1 MKKRFA
7 KLIAISSILF
17 LATGCGEQ
25 TSSVAENSSV
35 VNPSSD
41 DSTVVTDSSVALPDV
56 TIKAAKDSYTI
67 EKGESTT
74 IRFTVTSAAV
84 KTLTFAVEQD
94 KEIVTIPEDV
104 AAGISVTVTGKAIGK
119 ATLVATST
127 VNPDCVARVSIEVVR
142 PVAPLQSVW
151 SKVAA
156 LENYTLNVTRTPTNT
171 ELAEHD
177 DWTEETAVPVSRVK
191 TTASTIVAESATT
204 VNDDL
209 TAEYEPSYKMWGYGL
224 DSKGVAFEM
233 NLDNTGALVAPTVA
247 AKGHT
252 GILTA
257 TDFKGLGTNAVNAN
271 AATGPVGLAGV
282 NPKWLTAD
290 KAKGNVYELNGE
302 DDNSSQAS
310 DAEDVLWRI
319 ADVNS
324 YIAGIQSLGNTNYD
338 VSDIAKM
345 VNTTITVIDSSTV
358 SIQVETDV
366 TTFTISMTDVG
377 TTADPA
383 AYTALGANV
392 TVGAPGLNSEF
403 VALVQKLAEN
413 DYYWEIPN
421 KSAASYAY
429 NYKNYWMAELT
440 NGKNGLVLV
449 NDELH
454 YLVIDAS
461 GDTPTVT
468 IEPTVL
474 ATYNPQYATAYGID
488 AELWFAINTN
498 SLAATGFVTGD
509 KTIYSFEARESAFV
523 SYNKDVSDEVAES
536 FLGQTIDAYAK
547 SAGYTLAD
555 YYTSLTPIKSTTQ
568 DGEGQNVTE
577 ITGFTLG
584 LGGFEIPGETEKGSF
599 TYYTLTHKFGCA
611 KTNPYHEAIEA
622 AIDAQA
628 A

>member
-41 DSTVVTDSSVALPDV
+41 VSTVAPDSSVALPAV

-74 IRFTVTSAAV
+74 IRFTVTSAAA

-94 KEIVTIPEDV
+94 KEIVTIPEDI

-127 VNPDCVARVSIEVVR
+127 VNPDSVARVSIEVVR

-177 DWTEETAVPVSRVK
+177 DWTDETAVPVSRVK

-257 TDFKGLGTNAVNAN
+257 TDFKGLGTNAINAN

-324 YIAGIQSLGNTNYD
+324 YIAGIQSLGNTN
-338 VSDIAKM
+338 
-345 VNTTITVIDSSTV
+345 
-358 SIQVETDV
+358 
-366 TTFTISMTDVG
+366 
-377 TTADPA
+377 
-383 AYTALGANV
+383 
-392 TVGAPGLNSEF
+392 
-403 VALVQKLAEN
+403 
-413 DYYWEIPN
+413 
-421 KSAASYAY
+421 
-429 NYKNYWMAELT
+429 
-440 NGKNGLVLV
+440 
-449 NDELH
+449 
-454 YLVIDAS
+454 
-461 GDTPTVT
+461 
-468 IEPTVL
+468 
-474 ATYNPQYATAYGID
+474 
-488 AELWFAINTN
+488 
-498 SLAATGFVTGD
+498 
-509 KTIYSFEARESAFV
+509 
-523 SYNKDVSDEVAES
+523 
-536 FLGQTIDAYAK
+536 
-547 SAGYTLAD
+547 
-555 YYTSLTPIKSTTQ
+555 
-568 DGEGQNVTE
+568 
-577 ITGFTLG
+577 
-584 LGGFEIPGETEKGSF
+584 
-599 TYYTLTHKFGCA
+599 
-611 KTNPYHEAIEA
+611 
-622 AIDAQA
+622 
-628 A
+628 

>member
-41 DSTVVTDSSVALPDV
+41 DSTVVTDSSVALPAV

-74 IRFTVTSAAV
+74 IRFTVTSAAA

-127 VNPDCVARVSIEVVR
+127 VNPNSVARVSIEVVR

-156 LENYTLNVTRTPTNT
+156 LENYTLNVTRTPTTT

-177 DWTEETAVPVSRVK
+177 DWTDETAVPVSRVK

-257 TDFKGLGTNAVNAN
+257 TNFKGLGTNAVNSN

-302 DDNSSQAS
+302 GDTSSQAS

-383 AYTALGANV
+383 VYTALGANV

-421 KSAASYAY
+421 KSAAGYVY
-429 NYKNYWMAELT
+429 NYKNYLMAEL
-440 NGKNGLVLV
+440 KNGMNGIVLV
-449 NDELH
+449 NNELH
-454 YLVIDAS
+454 YMAIDAT
-461 GDTPTVT
+461 GETPTVT
-468 IEPTVL
+468 IQPAVL
-474 ATYNPQYATAYGID
+474 ETYNPQYASYGMD
-488 AELWFAINTN
+488 PELWFARKVG
-498 SLAATGFVTGD
+498 SFAASSFVLGD
-509 KTIYSFEARESAFV
+509 PTIYSFEARENAFV
-523 SYNKDVSDEVAES
+523 SYNKDVSDEIADS
-536 FLGQTIDAYAK
+536 LLGATMDVYAK
-547 SAGYTLAD
+547 SEGYTLAD
-555 YYTSLTPIKSTTQ
+555 YYTSFTPIKSTTQ

-622 AIDAQA
+622 AIDAKA